1 MSTTYQVGNASDL
14 KALFKKPVPDLANHY
29 DTSSMKPSPNYD
41 GKPTVDAS
49 THKPLPVREKANG
62 KKYLI
67 ELQKNPIHAAIQP
80 DGLQVTMIDWLRVT
94 TNDLD
99 AFKATLS
106 EVGENGGILFE
117 AGMDVKWKQG
127 KGLHGYA
134 ESASILIWKDND
146 YLTVGNIAYSERG
159 QNKGGMLEFTG
170 TGCKVLQVEYP
181 ALWLELYEI
190 LTYNNWRISRVDIA
204 LDLSGEYC
212 LEHQFTVPKLFR
224 GAKKH
229 DLFKSD
235 ANKNPNMKAAVEP
248 CGDWSD
254 ITVGEIKIDD
264 YDPLQHCPA
273 GLTMYVGNRKS
284 SDDFFRV
291 YEKGKEILGKQAE
304 PESVDRGWIRIEHEM
319 SRKASGRTIP
329 LDVMIRPD
337 EYFCAGRSNVRVIME
352 AVRQDRELKAIQCWQ
367 REQFKREKSL
377 MLSRKVHWARYTY
390 GRTVRTLMDKGLT
403 AEQIVDALAREA
415 GLKEFVFDLID
426 YASDDDNPIDPDA
439 PDDLIDY
446 A

>member
-1 MSTTYQVGNASDL
+1 MSIYKIGNASDL
-14 KALFKKPVPDLANHY
+14 KAAFTPAENKPFVHKSELLKMPR
-29 DTSSMKPSPNYD
+29 KPIA
-41 GKPTVDAS
+41 TAV
-49 THKPLPVREKANG
+49 
-62 KKYLI
+62 
-67 ELQKNPIHAAIQP
+67 QP
-80 DGLQVTMIDWLRVT
+80 DGAQVTMVDWLRVT
-94 TNDLD
+94 TSDLGE
-99 AFKATLS
+99 FNATLA
-106 EVGENGGILFE
+106 ELAEDGGILSE

-146 YLTVGNIAYSERG
+146 YLTIGNIAYSEQG
-159 QNKGGMLEFTG
+159 QNKGGMFELTG

-181 ALWLELYEI
+181 ALWLELYNL
-190 LTYNNWRISRVDIA
+190 LTYHDWRISRLDIA
-204 LDLSGEYC
+204 LDLSGAYC
-212 LEHQFTVPKLFR
+212 LEHKFTVPRLFR
-224 GAKKH
+224 DAKKN

-235 ANKNPNMKAAVEP
+235 ANKNPNMKAAIEP

-304 PESVDRGWIRIEHEM
+304 PENVDRGWIRIEHEM
-319 SRKASGRTIP
+319 SRKASGRKIP
-329 LDVMIRPD
+329 LDAMIRPD
-337 EYFCAGRSNVRVIME
+337 EYFCAGRSCVRAIME
-352 AVRQDRELKAIQCWQ
+352 AVRHDRELKAIQCWQ

-390 GRTVRTLMDKGLT
+390 GRTVRTLMEEGLT
-403 AEQIVDALAREA
+403 PEQIVDALAREA
-415 GLKEFVFDLID
+415 GLKEFIYDLAD
-426 YASDDDNPIDPDA
+426 YASNDDNQT
-439 PDDLIDY
+439 DLNDEL
-446 A
+446 AA